1 MSKAVRSWM
10 REAFSEKG
18 IGSAKRLVGAFI
30 CVVTMGCIVYL
41 TIKEGAT
48 PAVQDL
54 LQTSMIV
61 GASLLGL
68 YSITSIWKGGKV
80 STSSSEKFND
90 EGTLVERQNEEEKTE

>member
-1 MSKAVRSWM
+1 MSKNSMTWF

-18 IGSAKRLVGAFI
+18 VGSAKRLIGAFI
-30 CVVTMGCIVYL
+30 CVVSMGCIVYL
-41 TIKEGAT
+41 TIRDGGT
-48 PAVQDL
+48 PVVQDL

-90 EGTLVERQNEEEKTE
+90 DGTLVEKQTEEEKSE

>member
-1 MSKAVRSWM
+1 MTWF

-18 IGSAKRLVGAFI
+18 IGSAKRLIGAFI
-30 CVVTMGCIVYL
+30 CVVSMGCIVYL
-41 TIKEGAT
+41 TIKNGAV
-48 PAVQDL
+48 PIVEDL

-68 YSITSIWKGGKV
+68 YSITSIWKGGKF

-90 EGTLVERQNEEEKTE
+90 DGTLVEKHEEEEKTE